1 MKRFLG
7 WVGVLGMLL
16 LAACGPEAVVER
28 PAMEMNL
35 ALADLPEGFR
45 QKGQDL
51 GLADILQQINLSESD
66 KGAVK
71 DGSMR
76 IFTATLEL
84 SATAGIR
91 STEVVAV
98 VLRFDSE
105 GAAQSGANDIATGF
119 GDAMRTIRVTP
130 EVLGTTPLPAPAS
143 WGVFSR
149 VQLAEQGAQVYLA
162 VFHKKNVL
170 GLVLVSGP
178 QGEVEGLAVR
188 LAQTME
194 KKFPLPATP

>member
-7 WVGVLGMLL
+7 WIGVVGVLL

-28 PAMEMNL
+28 PAAEMNL

-51 GLADILQQINLSESD
+51 SLADILQQINLSESD

-76 IFTATLEL
+76 TFTATLGL

-105 GAAQSGANDIATGF
+105 GAAQSGASDIATGF

-143 WGVFSR
+143 LGVFSR
-149 VQLAEQGAQVYLA
+149 VQLPEQGAQVYLA

-188 LAQTME
+188 LAQALE
-194 KKFPLPATP
+194 KKIPLPATP